1 MAHDDRQ
8 PLIIHGHFYQP
19 PRENP
24 WTGEVDPEPSAAPFH
39 DWNER
44 VYQECYRPNAFG
56 RIVDRFQRVSRI
68 GNNYAELS
76 FNVGPT
82 LLAWLARRHPVTLN
96 RMREADRA
104 SARKRGGHG
113 NAIAQ
118 AYNHTIL
125 PLSSPRDRKTQIR
138 WGIEDFRF
146 HFGRQPEAMWLPETA
161 CDDATLG
168 ALIDAGMKYAILAP
182 GQAARIRPIGGSD
195 WTDVEGGRVDPRY
208 PYRYSHRD
216 GSGRTMVLFFYDGA
230 LARAVAFEGAL
241 ASSQGLVDRFTHA
254 GGGPGRLI
262 HAATD
267 GESYG
272 HHYRFGDRCLAY
284 ALSTEAPERGFRTTN
299 YGEFLEENPPAMEV
313 EISAGPDGEG
323 TSWSCAHGVRRW
335 RADCGCQSGAKER
348 WDQAWR
354 APLRSALN
362 LLRDRAA
369 LQFEAAAGEFL
380 ADPWEARD
388 AYISRVVDPE
398 CSARKFLAPLQRRQ
412 LGDAEATRSLRLLE
426 MQRNAML
433 MFTSCGWFFADI
445 SGIEAVQVL
454 KYAGRVLDDLGSLGL
469 EVPERAFLE
478 VLAEARSNVK
488 SQGSGADVFRKLT
501 APCRVSQERLAAH
514 LSFERLV
521 DHQPDTGEEAGHRY
535 EFVGA
540 RRQQEG
546 RMKLATALVRLESLA
561 TGEQT
566 TFAAG
571 AVHLGGVDFYSV
583 VRPGSGQGEY
593 AAAAEKVWSKFSGGS
608 LPSFLRSLSEEFGPD
623 EFGLSDVLP
632 DGRSRVFEIVFG
644 DIVKSLEEQYS
655 RLYDDNRR
663 VIEML
668 RKGGFELPQALRTSA
683 EFALARRFEEEVIRQ
698 NGSRDPNAYDG
709 AIAIEAEAERYGFHL
724 DRTAVR
730 KFFEEK
736 ILEDVNAVVAR
747 PGLETAGAVTSRVI
761 VAEMLGVAGDLTR
774 VQDALYPMLH
784 ADASLELWDLAAVLG
799 FAPR

>member
-1 MAHDDRQ
+1 
-8 PLIIHGHFYQP
+8 
-19 PRENP
+19 
-24 WTGEVDPEPSAAPFH
+24 
-39 DWNER
+39 

-76 FNVGPT
+76 FDVGPT
-82 LLAWLARRHPVTLN
+82 LLRWLARHHPVTLN

-125 PLSSPRDRKTQIR
+125 PLSSPRDRRTQIR

-146 HFGRQPEAMWLPETA
+146 HFGREPEAMWLPETA

-168 ALIDAGMKYAILAP
+168 ALIDAGMKFAILAP
-182 GQAARIRPIGGSD
+182 GQAARVRPLGGTE
-195 WTDVEGGRVDPRY
+195 WTDVEGGRIDPRF
-208 PYRYSHRD
+208 PYQYLHRD
-216 GSGRTMVLFFYDGA
+216 GSGRSMALFFYDGA
-230 LARAVAFEGAL
+230 LARAIAFEGAL
-241 ASSQGLVDRFTHA
+241 ASSQGLVDRFAHA
-254 GGGPGRLI
+254 GGGPGRLV

-272 HHYRFGDRCLAY
+272 HHYHFGDRCLAY
-284 ALSTEAPERGFRTTN
+284 ALMTEAPERGFRTTN
-299 YGEFLEENPPAMEV
+299 YGQFLEENPPTMEV

-335 RADCGCQSGAKER
+335 RADCGCQTGAKER
-348 WDQAWR
+348 WNQAWR
-354 APLRSALN
+354 APQRAALN

-369 LQFEAAAGEFL
+369 EQFEEAAGDFL
-380 ADPWEARD
+380 TDPWEARD
-388 AYISRVVDPE
+388 AYIARVVDPTL
-398 CSARKFLAPLQRRQ
+398 SAGAFLTPLARRK
-412 LGDAEATRSLRLLE
+412 LGDAEVTRALKLLE

-454 KYAGRVLDDLGSLGL
+454 KYAARVMDDLGSLGL
-469 EVPERAFLE
+469 EVPEAPFLE
-478 VLAEARSNVK
+478 VLATAQSNVNTE
-488 SQGSGADVFRKLT
+488 GSGADVFRRQA
-501 APCRVSQERLAAH
+501 APCRVTPQRLAAH

-521 DHQPDTGEEAGHRY
+521 DHQSDTGEEARHRY
-535 EFVGA
+535 EFVSA
-540 RRQQEG
+540 RREQEG
-546 RMKLATALVRLESLA
+546 RLKLATAEVRLESLA
-561 TGEQT
+561 TGET
-566 TFAAG
+566 TSFATA

-583 VRPGSGQGEY
+583 VRPSVGQE
-593 AAAAEKVWSKFSGGS
+593 AFSEAAEKVWTKFSSGS
-608 LPSFLRSLSEEFGPD
+608 LPSFFRCLSEEFGPD

-632 DGRSRVFEIVFG
+632 DGRSRVFGIVFG
-644 DIVKSLEEQYS
+644 GIVQTLKEQYC

-668 RKGGFELPQALRTSA
+668 RKGGFELPEALRTAA

-698 NGSRDPNAYDG
+698 NGSRDPSDYDG
-709 AIAIEAEAERYGFHL
+709 AIAIEAEAEKYGFRL

-730 KFFEEK
+730 KLFEER

-747 PGLETAGAVTSRVI
+747 PGLETAGEVTSSVI

>member
-24 WTGEVDPEPSAAPFH
+24 WTGQVDPEPSAAPFH

-68 GNNYAELS
+68 GNNYAEMS

-82 LLAWLARRHPVTLN
+82 LLAWLARKHPVTLN
-96 RMREADRA
+96 RMRDADRA

-146 HFGRQPEAMWLPETA
+146 HFGRAPEAMWIPETA
-161 CDDATLG
+161 CNDATLG
-168 ALIDAGMKYAILAP
+168 ALIDAGMKFAILAP
-182 GQAARIRPIGGSD
+182 GQAARIRPIGAED
-195 WTDVEGGRVDPRY
+195 WIDVEGVRVDPRF

-216 GSGRTMVLFFYDGA
+216 GSGRSMVLFFYDGA
-230 LARAVAFEGAL
+230 LARAIAFEGAL

-272 HHYRFGDRCLAY
+272 HHYRFGDRCLSY
-284 ALSTEAPERGFRTTN
+284 ALTTEAPERGFRMTN
-299 YGEFLEENPPAMEV
+299 YGEFLSENPPTMEV
-313 EISAGPDGEG
+313 EISPGPDGEG

-369 LQFEAAAGEFL
+369 EQFEAAARDFL
-380 ADPWEARD
+380 ADPWEVRD
-388 AYISRVVDPE
+388 AYIAKVVDPTL
-398 CSARKFLAPLQRRQ
+398 SGRAFLTPFQRRK
-412 LGDAEATRSLRLLE
+412 LGDAEVTRSLKLLE

-445 SGIEAVQVL
+445 SGIEAVQVM
-454 KYAGRVLDDLGSLGL
+454 KYAARVLDGLGSLGL
-469 EVPERAFLE
+469 EVPEKPFLE
-478 VLAEARSNVK
+478 VLAEAQSNVR
-488 SQGSGADVFRKLT
+488 SQGTGADVFRKQSDH
-501 APCRVSQERLAAH
+501 CRVSQERLAAH

-535 EFVGA
+535 QFALA
-540 RRQQEG
+540 RREQEG
-546 RMKLATALVRLESLA
+546 RMKLATSIVRLESLA
-561 TGEQT
+561 TGEST
-566 TFAAG
+566 SFAAG

-583 VRPGSGQGEY
+583 VRPGVAPEEF
-593 AAAAEKVWSKFSGGS
+593 APAVEKVWAKFYSGS

-644 DIVKSLEEQYS
+644 DIVKSLKEQYS

-668 RKGGFELPQALRTSA
+668 RKGGFELPEALKTAA

-709 AIAIEAEAERYGFHL
+709 AIAIEAEAEKYGFHL
-724 DRTAVR
+724 DRTAVK